1 MGLLVNTEEGWV
13 QAEPIRYLAESEFQ
27 ALVQET
33 FDPTLVSQDDR
44 PVVVAREV
52 STSTG
57 GRIDVV
63 AVDQDGVITLCEC
76 KLDRNPGS
84 RREVLGQV
92 IEYAAS
98 LNGIRFEEFRRM
110 LEVRLGTDPVEAM
123 RDHAS
128 DDFDAVRWGEA
139 VSEALAE
146 GRFRLIIAVD
156 QLTDALKQTVIYLN
170 ERASFSLVVAELRRI
185 KKDGVDVLAS
195 TLFGEEAAQRKLPRR
210 PTATTTVTDADAV
223 VVAARLAYPEFKE
236 LGAYICQPKRS
247 FRPGTDYL
255 GFYAERTIYPEF
267 PRIVVRRED
276 LVFSREKAETLL
288 RGDEVERQLG
298 TVMSRALESS
308 LREEGNRHQIVLLSP
323 EQGFRLERPIVHEG
337 PGAWTQGQRYATSK
351 ALRGDPATTDDLA
364 AAEG

>member
-1 MGLLVNTEEGWV
+1 MGLLVNTADGWV
-13 QAEPIRYLAESEFQ
+13 PAEPVRYQAEADFQ
-27 ALVQET
+27 QLVQET

-63 AVDQDGVITLCEC
+63 AVDQDGVISLCEC
-76 KLDRNPGS
+76 KLDRNSGS

-98 LNGIRFEEFRRM
+98 LNGISFEQFRRM
-110 LEVRLGTDPVEAM
+110 LEVRLGADPVDAM

-128 DDFDAVRWGEA
+128 DDFDPIAWREA
-139 VSEALAE
+139 VSGALAE

-156 QLTDALKQTVIYLN
+156 ELTDALKQTVIYLN
-170 ERASFSLVVAELRRI
+170 ERASFSLVVAELRRV
-185 KKDGVDVLAS
+185 KKDGVDILAS
-195 TLFGEEAAQRKLPRR
+195 TLFGEEAARRKLPRR
-210 PTATTTVTDADAV
+210 PSTATVSDADTV

-236 LGAYICQPKRS
+236 LGAYVCQPKRS
-247 FRPGTDYL
+247 FRQGTHFF

-267 PRIVVRRED
+267 PRIVTRRED
-276 LVFSREKAETLL
+276 LVFSEEKALAL
-288 RGDEVERQLG
+288 QNGDEIDRQLG
-298 TVMSRALESS
+298 TVMSRALSLS
-308 LREEGNRHQIVLLSP
+308 LREEGNRHQIVLLDLA
-323 EQGFRLERPIVHEG
+323 QGFRLDRPILHEG

-351 ALRGDPATTDDLA
+351 ALRNDLTTTDDLA